1 MKSGPDLASPGFLCA
16 HQNRVG
22 FVSVPPIL
30 VCGCVVTSVL
40 GAYGCYLPSCYS
52 FCADTA
58 RCGLVAS
65 STGTLSW
72 PSYAPMHAGV
82 QPPFAALF
90 TSAPPSN
97 STATALSWPSCAPM
111 CAGGRC
117 REGSAA
123 KGRCREGSSGRRP
136 LSQRAQRPKAAV
148 AKGQRPK
155 AACCEGCGRRPPV
168 ALGVT
173 PPPGASKFRS

>member
-1 MKSGPDLASPGFLCA
+1 MASPGFLCA

-40 GAYGCYLPSCYS
+40 GAYGWYLPSYYS

-72 PSYAPMHAGV
+72 PSYAPMHADMP
-82 QPPFAALF
+82 PPFAALF
-90 TSAPPSN
+90 TSAPVP
-97 STATALSWPSCAPM
+97 ARHSCGPPAR
-111 CAGGRC
+111 RC
-117 REGSAA
+117 MPEAAVA
-123 KGRCREGSSGRRP
+123 KG
-136 LSQRAQRPKAAV
+136 QRPKAAV

-155 AACCEGCGRRPPV
+155 AAVAKGPVAEGRCRKGPSGRRPLLRRVSGQRPPV
-168 ALGVT
+168 AK
-173 PPPGASKFRS
+173 GAAVGRLSRWV